1 MEIKSNADL
10 QKAAEQAGMLL
21 QQIQNYLEE
30 NDLNWDECPEAKV
43 RFPRGFIRQASLQ
56 RKRLAFVEDRALK
69 DNLAY
74 TLILSDVVLWL
85 KLRTDLWGTPKEM
98 LTKLYVF
105 LVGTLAESITKEYL
119 EGICGKNFKKRNEFM
134 VENGVIDE
142 ALQADL
148 DWLWDTRNRMHLF
161 QLDSREYENDYD
173 HECHKRCVRTFRRL
187 ISALHIRGRLYAS
200 SQVARSR

>member
-1 MEIKSNADL
+1 MAINN
-10 QKAAEQAGMLL
+10 KAELAKATEQAGVLL

-30 NDLNWDECPEAKV
+30 NDLNWGECSEAKV
-43 RFPRGFIRQASLQ
+43 RFPRGFIRQAGLQ
-56 RKRLAFVEDRALK
+56 RKRLEFLENRALK

-105 LVGTLAESITKEYL
+105 LIGTLVESITKEYL
-119 EGICGKNFKKRNEFM
+119 EGICGKNFKKRNEFL
-134 VENGVIDE
+134 VENGVIDGE
-142 ALQADL
+142 LQVDL

-161 QLDSREYENDYD
+161 QLNTAEYKNDYD
-173 HECHKRCVRTFRRL
+173 EKCHRRCVKTFRRL
-187 ISALHIRGRLYAS
+187 LAALRDRGPLNAG
-200 SQVARSR
+200 